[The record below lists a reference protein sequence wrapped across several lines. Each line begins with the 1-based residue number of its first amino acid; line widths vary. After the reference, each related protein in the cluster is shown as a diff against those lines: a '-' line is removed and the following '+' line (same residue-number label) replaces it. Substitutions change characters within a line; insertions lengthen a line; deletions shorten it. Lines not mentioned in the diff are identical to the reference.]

1 MLKSIIYVSSA
12 TDSLSKDALLDILN
26 KSSVN
31 NTALGLTGMLLYYD
45 ESFIQVL
52 EGDEDKLE
60 LLMNKISQDKR
71 HKNVVV
77 INEEYISQREFS
89 SWDMGFRSIDK
100 EQMGAIKGY
109 VDMDSLNLSKD
120 GAKGLLKVFYDLNV
134 KSNAKIQF

>member
-60 LLMNKISQDKR
+60 LLMNKISRDKR

-100 EQMGAIKGY
+100 EQLGAIKGY
-109 VDMDSLNLSKD
+109 VDMDSLNLSKE

-134 KSNAKIQF
+134 QSNAKIQF